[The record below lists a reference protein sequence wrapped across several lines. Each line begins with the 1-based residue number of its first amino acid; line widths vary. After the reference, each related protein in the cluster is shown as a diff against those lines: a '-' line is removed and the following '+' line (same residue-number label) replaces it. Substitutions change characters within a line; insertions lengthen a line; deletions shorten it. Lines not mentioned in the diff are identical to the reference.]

1 MRPRGLCY
9 ALGRAAKGGLPMEA
23 QTPPQPPMQPTQP
36 QSPPPQPAQS
46 AAAPPQP
53 PAGRRALWL
62 GALCAA
68 AGLVLGYALH
78 WGIAASQS
86 PEGHGEI
93 AARIGGGEISV
104 AQLDDYIQQQ
114 LFQRETGGDASAI
127 SELRLRELDNLI
139 AEQLLDAEAA
149 RRGMSRDD
157 MLDAEAAAMVS
168 SAEVQRFYE
177 ENRERFGGADGP
189 AAAEPGPALRRQI
202 RRYLGAQAARRFAQ
216 TLRER
221 AGVQVLLEAPRVH
234 FAAGGPSLGPAGAKV
249 TIVEFSDYQCPYCR
263 QAEPIVQQVLR
274 EYPEQVR
281 LVFRHFPL
289 EAIHPL
295 ARGAS
300 EAAHCAAEQGN
311 FWQFH
316 EQLFAA
322 RQGLEAASLLRY
334 AESAGLDLGD
344 FRACL
349 AARRGAAQVD
359 ADLAEGRRAG
369 VNSTPTFFVNGRRLQ
384 GALPIDEFRRIIEA
398 ELRAAEG

>member
-1 MRPRGLCY
+1 
-9 ALGRAAKGGLPMEA
+9 MET
-23 QTPPQPPMQPTQP
+23 QTPPEPPQPPSAQPQPT
-36 QSPPPQPAQS
+36 AGGS
-46 AAAPPQP
+46 ARQ
-53 PAGRRALWL
+53 GLWL
-62 GALCAA
+62 GVGAV

-78 WGIAASQS
+78 LGIAASQS
-86 PEGHGEI
+86 QGSHGEI

-104 AQLDDYIQQQ
+104 AQLDRYIQQQ
-114 LFQRETGGDASAI
+114 LFERETGGDEGAL

-139 AEQLLDAEAA
+139 AERLLDAEAE
-149 RRGMSRDD
+149 RRGMNRDD
-157 MLDAEAAAMVS
+157 MLDSEAAAVVS

-177 ENRERFGGADGP
+177 ENRERFGGAEGP
-189 AAAEPGPALRRQI
+189 AAPEPGPALRRQI

-216 TLRER
+216 VLREQ
-221 AGVQVLLEAPRVH
+221 AGVEVLLEAPRVQ
-234 FAAGGPSLGPAGAKV
+234 FAAGGPSLGPAAAKV

-274 EYPEQVR
+274 EYPGQVR

-322 RQGLEAASLLRY
+322 RQGLEAPSLLRY
-334 AESAGLDLGD
+334 AEGAGLDLGD

-384 GALPIDEFRRIIEA
+384 GALPIAEFRRIIEA
-398 ELRAAEG
+398 ELRAASG

>member
-1 MRPRGLCY
+1 M
-9 ALGRAAKGGLPMEA
+9 PMEA
-23 QTPPQPPMQPTQP
+23 QTPPEPPQP
-36 QSPPPQPAQS
+36 QSPQPPTAAQPAQPAAGS
-46 AAAPPQP
+46 A
-53 PAGRRALWL
+53 RRGLWFGAL
-62 GALCAA
+62 GAV
-68 AGLVLGYALH
+68 AGLALGYALH
-78 WGIAASQS
+78 WGVSASQS
-86 PEGHGEI
+86 PVRPGEI
-93 AARIGGGEISV
+93 AARIGGDEISV
-104 AQLDDYIQQQ
+104 AQLDRYIQQQ
-114 LFQRETGGDASAI
+114 LFERETGGDANAL

-139 AEQLLDAEAA
+139 AERLLDAEAE

-157 MLDAEAAAMVS
+157 MLDSEAAAMVS

-177 ENRERFGGADGP
+177 ENRERFGGAAGGP
-189 AAAEPGPALRRQI
+189 AAPEPGPALRRQI
-202 RRYLGAQAARRFAQ
+202 RRYLGAQAARRFAES
-216 TLRER
+216 LRGQ
-221 AGVQVLLEAPRVH
+221 AGVAVLLEAPRVQ
-234 FAAGGPSLGPAGAKV
+234 FAAGGPSLGPAAAKV

-274 EYPEQVR
+274 EYPGQVR

-316 EQLFAA
+316 ERLFAA
-322 RQGLEAASLLRY
+322 RQGLEAPSLLRY
-334 AESAGLDLGD
+334 AEGAGLDLGD

-384 GALPIDEFRRIIEA
+384 GALPIAEFRRIIEA

>member
-1 MRPRGLCY
+1 
-9 ALGRAAKGGLPMEA
+9 MEA
-23 QTPPQPPMQPTQP
+23 QTPPE
-36 QSPPPQPAQS
+36 PPQMQ
-46 AAAPPQP
+46 PPQP
-53 PAGRRALWL
+53 PSPQPTPPVDRRARQGLWL
-62 GALCAA
+62 GVGAV
-68 AGLVLGYALH
+68 AGLVLGYLLH
-78 WGIAASQS
+78 LGIAASQS
-86 PEGHGEI
+86 QGHGEI

-104 AQLDDYIQQQ
+104 AQLDRYIQQQ
-114 LFQRETGGDASAI
+114 LFERETGGDAGAL

-139 AEQLLDAEAA
+139 AERLLDAEAE
-149 RRGMSRDD
+149 RRGMSRGDL
-157 MLDAEAAAMVS
+157 LDSEAAATVS

-177 ENRERFGGADGP
+177 ENRERFGGADGGP
-189 AAAEPGPALRRQI
+189 AAPEPGHALRGQI

-216 TLRER
+216 SLREQ
-221 AGVQVLLEAPRVH
+221 AGVQVLLEAPRVQ
-234 FAAGGPSLGPAGAKV
+234 FAAGGPSLGPAAAKV

-274 EYPEQVR
+274 EYPGQVR

-322 RQGLEAASLLRY
+322 RQGLEAPSLLRY
-334 AESAGLDLGD
+334 AEGAGLDLGD

-349 AARRGAAQVD
+349 AARRGAVQVD

-384 GALPIDEFRRIIEA
+384 GALPIAEFRRIIEA